1 MAKNKSNKTKIII
14 IVLTLAILTLC
25 ILTQFAD
32 ILKINLTTYS
42 NIIRNLR

>member
-1 MAKNKSNKTKIII
+1 MAKNKPNNAKVII
-14 IVLTLAILTLC
+14 IVLTIAILTLF

-42 NIIRNLR
+42 DIIRNLR